1 MAKPLV
7 LWQSHHHLIMP
18 PRDYLKFQIR
28 KDISSALFLKILKK
42 KTPSFFKQK
51 LFTKIKPFLKSG
63 WFTLFEIF
71 IFCPKIQLCD
81 PEKMS
86 IFFLGVKNS

>member
-28 KDISSALFLKILKK
+28 KDISSALFIKILQKK
-42 KTPSFFKQK
+42 PQFFQTKTIYKNKTISEKR
-51 LFTKIKPFLKSG
+51 LVHTVRNLHFLSKKS
-63 WFTLFEIF
+63 TL
-71 IFCPKIQLCD
+71 
-81 PEKMS
+81 
-86 IFFLGVKNS
+86 

>member
-28 KDISSALFLKILKK
+28 KDISSALFIKILQKK
-42 KTPSFFKQK
+42 PQFFQTKTIYKNKTISEKR
-51 LFTKIKPFLKSG
+51 LVHTVRNLHFLS
-63 WFTLFEIF
+63 
-71 IFCPKIQLCD
+71 
-81 PEKMS
+81 
-86 IFFLGVKNS
+86 KNSTL